1 MKDIIV
7 NQDKLKSLQIK
18 DKTDALT
25 INHTLFSLPLRVLL
39 ISKSGGGKN
48 TQLLNILCND
58 NLKYNK
64 LFKGEHIYIFCPDC
78 QSDEKMKLLLQ
89 FYDVPDNNI
98 YGGDTLDIDG
108 LKHVDDY
115 SSGGKA
121 SSRFNII
128 STIFTNSRKYNI
140 NIFFLSQSY
149 TATNPTIRSNAN
161 VLLIGNCSNKNL
173 KLLSDEHNFLENEA
187 EFKKMFRTNCSEKYQ
202 FFIINYTSKNAD
214 MYLNTDYQ
222 IIKHSK
228 N

>member
-98 YGGDTLDIDG
+98 YGGDTLDIEG
-108 LKHVDDY
+108 LKHVYNGLIKEFKDDNKQRPIIIIDDY

-128 STIFTNSRKYNI
+128 STIN
-140 NIFFLSQSY
+140 
-149 TATNPTIRSNAN
+149 
-161 VLLIGNCSNKNL
+161 
-173 KLLSDEHNFLENEA
+173 
-187 EFKKMFRTNCSEKYQ
+187 
-202 FFIINYTSKNAD
+202 
-214 MYLNTDYQ
+214 
-222 IIKHSK
+222 
-228 N
+228 